1 MRERRRARRYDLIL
15 PVTIQ
20 ASTGNDPT
28 SLNGETLDIS
38 TRGVYLTV
46 DHDLRVGMKV
56 GLTMR
61 MPNRVAGGMEV
72 LICAIAQV
80 VRVEKR
86 PQKPIRNVGIG
97 AISKRPLF
105 VRYETV
111 GRSGLTSSTR

>member
-1 MRERRRARRYDLIL
+1 MKERRRARRYNLVL

-28 SLNGETLDIS
+28 SLNGETLNIS
-38 TRGVYLTV
+38 TRGVYFTV
-46 DHDLRVGMKV
+46 NHDLRVGMKL
-56 GLTMR
+56 GLTIR
-61 MPNRVAGGMEV
+61 MSKRVTGRMEV

-86 PQKPIRNVGIG
+86 PKKPIRNVGIA
-97 AISKRPLF
+97 AIFKRPLF

-111 GRSGLTSSTR
+111 GGFEPTITQ